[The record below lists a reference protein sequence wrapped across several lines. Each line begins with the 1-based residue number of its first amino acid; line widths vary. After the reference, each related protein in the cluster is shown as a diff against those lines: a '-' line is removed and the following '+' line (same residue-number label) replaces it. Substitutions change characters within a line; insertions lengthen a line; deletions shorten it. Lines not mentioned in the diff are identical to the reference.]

1 MPVDPFITRMIAQD
15 IIYFFGLNPFHL
27 LLYTYVVIIFLYI
40 LCVIITPCTKVNNK
54 KYEKKKNKNIE
65 KKRKS

>member
-27 LLYTYVVIIFLYI
+27 LIYTYVAIILLYI
-40 LCVIITPCTKVNNK
+40 LCVIITPCTKVNK
-54 KYEKKKNKNIE
+54 KYEKKKHKNMK